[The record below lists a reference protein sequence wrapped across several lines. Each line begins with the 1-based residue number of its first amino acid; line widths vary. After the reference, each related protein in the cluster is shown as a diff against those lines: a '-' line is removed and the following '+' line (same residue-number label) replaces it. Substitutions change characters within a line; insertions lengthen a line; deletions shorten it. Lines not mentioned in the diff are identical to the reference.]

1 MTPPS
6 RRPAYVSRYSKLYQ
20 AGYRMTADSRTARR
34 QVQALMAIGY
44 TRALIAEESG
54 ISRSFVD
61 ELAHQYD
68 GTTRVRHEIV
78 AKVAAAYE
86 RLHMQPRD
94 DTAARK
100 VKTYARKNGYTPP
113 LGWDDIETDVL
124 PHVRVKGMAA

>member
-1 MTPPS
+1 M
-6 RRPAYVSRYSKLYQ
+6 SRYGKLYQ
-20 AGYRMTADSRTARR
+20 AGYRLTVDARTPRR

-54 ISRSFVD
+54 VSRSFVD

-68 GTTRVRHEIV
+68 GTTRVRREIV

-86 RLHMQPRD
+86 RLHMLPRD

-100 VKTYARKNGYTPP
+100 VKTYARKRGYVPP
-113 LGWDDIETDVL
+113 LGWDSIESDVH